1 MHASGPM
8 CHVSHGPDELY
19 SWPVIWIRDNG
30 GHWHAT
36 RTRGR
41 SGIGGE
47 IALRLQVVPPL
58 SHATAWIEVLAAGQ
72 SAKARTT
79 LPLRWP

>member
-1 MHASGPM
+1 MPAGPM

-58 SHATAWIEVLAAGQ
+58 SHATAWIEVPAAGQ
-72 SAKARTT
+72 PAKARTT